1 MVTFGVKP
9 TSPETGYGYIEAQE
23 PIFSSNLSGSKII
36 SFIEKPNLDIAKELI
51 QDKRFAWNS
60 GIFMFRAQII
70 IEEIKKYH
78 PEILEL
84 AKACIKDIEY
94 DLDFQRLNHEPFS
107 QFPNISIDVGN
118 EKKQIWNSS
127 LLDAGWSDIG
137 SWKSVWKNSEK
148 DANGNV
154 LEGNVV
160 IKNTKNSY
168 LKSEKRL
175 IVGLGL
181 DDHIVIE
188 TNDAI
193 LIADKNEDQKVK
205 EIVQELKSKNIPE
218 FSTHKKVHRPWGYY
232 TSISETKNWQ
242 VKVINVNP
250 GEQISLQRHRY
261 RAEHWIVV
269 NGIAKVEINEKKF
282 ILNEN
287 ESSFIPIGAMHRLSN
302 PGEILL
308 SIIEIQTGSYLGEDD
323 IERFEDNYG
332 RIKNNN

>member
-1 MVTFGVKP
+1 
-9 TSPETGYGYIEAQE
+9 
-23 PIFSSNLSGSKII
+23 
-36 SFIEKPNLDIAKELI
+36 
-51 QDKRFAWNS
+51 
-60 GIFMFRAQII
+60 MFRAQII

-78 PEILEL
+78 PEIFEL
-84 AKACIKDIEY
+84 AEACIKDIEY
-94 DLDFQRLNHEPFS
+94 DLDFQRLNNEPFS
-107 QFPNISIDVGN
+107 QFPNISIDVAVM
-118 EKKQIWNSS
+118 EKTNLGTVIS
-127 LLDAGWSDIG
+127 LDAGWSDIG

-168 LKSEKRL
+168 LKSENRL

-205 EIVQELKSKNIPE
+205 EILEELKSKNIPE

-232 TSISETKNWQ
+232 TSISENRNWQ

-250 GEQISLQRHRY
+250 GGQISLQRHRY

-302 PGEILL
+302 PGEIVL
-308 SIIEIQTGSYLGEDD
+308 SIIEIQSGSYLGEDD

-332 RIKNNN
+332 RTT